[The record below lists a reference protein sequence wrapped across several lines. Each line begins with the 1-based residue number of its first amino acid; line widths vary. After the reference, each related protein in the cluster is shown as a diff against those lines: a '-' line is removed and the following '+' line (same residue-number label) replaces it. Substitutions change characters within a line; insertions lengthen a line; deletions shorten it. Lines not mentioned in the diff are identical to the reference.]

1 MHMKWNMLW
10 LFATFTFSPIHT
22 ARISIID
29 SLSNT
34 TFTLHTFH
42 LWDRPDGQS
51 RGLKLGAKQTPLRIY
66 YQAVSTMFLY
76 ALHQIDTHDLV
87 CARPDQY
94 PTTTSTLMRILSSQ
108 QGGGGVQ
115 GGLRKLHLPDT
126 FPDDDTCRTEK
137 IPPLCN
143 DISKHIQCLTQRHS
157 GVLTAPN
164 IPHLSR
170 LSGVIQRLFNYS
182 LPTSYT
188 SLRMISRDHFPPGNG
203 TPSPGS
209 SLVTRY

>member
-1 MHMKWNMLW
+1 MSMCRKKINTASYCVVEAISDKLVPPGFILELDIPFSDVLNMHMKWNMLW

-66 YQAVSTMFLY
+66 YQPVSTMFLY

-108 QGGGGVQ
+108 RGGGGA
-115 GGLRKLHLPDT
+115 R
-126 FPDDDTCRTEK
+126 R
-137 IPPLCN
+137 
-143 DISKHIQCLTQRHS
+143 
-157 GVLTAPN
+157 A
-164 IPHLSR
+164 
-170 LSGVIQRLFNYS
+170 
-182 LPTSYT
+182 
-188 SLRMISRDHFPPGNG
+188 
-203 TPSPGS
+203 
-209 SLVTRY
+209 